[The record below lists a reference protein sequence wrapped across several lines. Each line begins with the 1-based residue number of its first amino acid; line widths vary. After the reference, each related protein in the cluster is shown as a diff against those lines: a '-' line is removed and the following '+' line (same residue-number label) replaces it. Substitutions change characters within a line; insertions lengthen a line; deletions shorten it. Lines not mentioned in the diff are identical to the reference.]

1 MEIATERDGGTLFLT
16 VSGRIDGLNAHEFQD
31 SATGAIEDADGHVI
45 LDFENVSYISSAGL
59 RAVLLIAKTVRER
72 HAQFAVCSLTKL
84 VDEVFRISGFD
95 NIVPIHETRAAA
107 VAAAQR

>member
-31 SATGAIEDADGHVI
+31 SATGAIEDADGNVI

-59 RAVLLIAKTVRER
+59 RAVLLIAKSVRER
-72 HAQFAVCSLTKL
+72 QAQFAVCSLTKL

-107 VAAAQR
+107 VAAAER

>member
-1 MEIATERDGGTLFLT
+1 MDIATERDDGTLFLT

-31 SATGAIEDADGHVI
+31 SATGAIEDSDGNVV

-59 RAVLLIAKTVRER
+59 RAVLLIAKSVREK
-72 HAQFAVCSLTKL
+72 HAQFAVCALTKL

>member
-1 MEIATERDGGTLFLT
+1 MDIATERDGGTLFLT

-31 SATGAIEDADGHVI
+31 SATGAIEDSDGNVV

-59 RAVLLIAKTVRER
+59 RAVLLIAKSVREK
-72 HAQFAVCSLTKL
+72 HAQFAVCALTKL